1 MSIIILLG
9 ALMISLFLPL
19 SDTTKEAILQK
30 LRAGYGGRDIR
41 AAIQRHFNERIK
53 DFFPE
58 AANSSLSSV
67 YVVHRDQFIQSE
79 DVYNIYKKVQGLLYK
94 KHNEQK
100 ESNKLWLKNLQQQR
114 GYFTYIAQDF
124 EQSYTFNF
132 VSPW

>member
-67 YVVHRDQFIQSE
+67 YVVHR
-79 DVYNIYKKVQGLLYK
+79 LLYK